1 MAFNPATPANRILTD
16 AVTAAD
22 PAALQ
27 TAINAKWITL
37 QALTNYDLIGLVFGA
52 AGTDIVAYITYWSYN
67 SGNTVDT
74 DNSDTARPNK
84 SESLIV
90 TAASPALLATALT
103 TSWSTLLN
111 TKTNVSLMVP
121 PSFGLDG
128 TDYFCV
134 ISYQYYS
141 AV

>member
-1 MAFNPATPANRILTD
+1 MATNPATPANRILTD

-27 TAINAKWITL
+27 TALNAKWVTL
-37 QALTNYDLIGLVFGA
+37 QALTNYALIGLVFGA

-67 SGNTVDT
+67 LGNTIDSNGN
-74 DNSDTARPNK
+74 DIPNK

-111 TKTNVSLMVP
+111 TKTNVALMVP